1 MDNYNKIINKNHA
14 PNSLQISCLKDIVA
28 GKDFELQSGFLIKNN
43 TDEDLQ
49 VTIIPLDGEEEITTT
64 IYIGWNPELVKKVI
78 NAPSGLQY
86 GY

>member
-1 MDNYNKIINKNHA
+1 MSLNKNYA
-14 PNSLQISCLKDIVA
+14 RESLQISKMGEIPS
-28 GKDFELQSGFLIKNN
+28 GTFEFKSGFLIKNN

-49 VTIIPLDGEEEITTT
+49 VTIVPLDGEEEITTT
-64 IYIGWNPELVKKVI
+64 MYVGWNPELVKKII